1 MSQFDKVY
9 SELVKTVLEKGTMSS
24 GKVRTVYADGTPA
37 HYISYIGYQFR
48 LDNSTDEAHLI
59 TSRYAPYKSAI
70 REIYW
75 IWKMRSNDTE
85 ELEKLGCGFWKEW
98 AKKDI
103 NNRTLVYVK
112 PRTCKD
118 LCKPVYK
125 VRDIL
130 NPDLPLRKGTYG
142 DYYILDEY
150 IEKNIHYNTIQFK
163 DTGYVKRK
171 YKHHLDTKDPYRI
184 TVFNMGCY
192 GECNKPEIIEY
203 FGKLHRT
210 WIRKWENIIRRVAG
224 VADRNKWYKNT
235 TLGYDFQC
243 CEKFLEWVMKN
254 NTWGRENLSNL
265 DVDKD
270 YYSSNCYS
278 GDTCVLIPHT
288 LNSRLNSD
296 FWYLFEG
303 YYFFSLTDLGL
314 YLLKRGY
321 NVSMPGGRIDIR
333 RVKRIISSLMTQ
345 LKIERINHHVPTSN
359 GEYPRFKFSPLFHIG
374 KSYGSALNIPTAMF
388 SNQVDYIINEIK
400 NNPNSRRIISEIWLP
415 SSLND
420 MALYPCAHLT
430 QWSVVN
436 GKLYLEVRQRSC
448 DIALGLVSNVFQ
460 YSVLHKLIAKEC
472 GLEPA
477 ELIWTI
483 SNAHIYD
490 RHIEDLKKQ
499 IELPTLSGFKLD
511 ISKVESFNEW
521 NNPDDITVPH
531 YAEVVTNKIKYE
543 VAI

>member
-75 IWKMRSNDTE
+75 IVKMRSNKLSD
-85 ELEKLGCGFWKEW
+85 LRKLGCKFWDEW
-98 AKKDI
+98 ELED
-103 NNRTLVYVK
+103 
-112 PRTCKD
+112 
-118 LCKPVYK
+118 
-125 VRDIL
+125 
-130 NPDLPLRKGTYG
+130 GTIGPAYG
-142 DYYILDEY
+142 
-150 IEKNIHYNTIQFK
+150 
-163 DTGYVKRK
+163 
-171 YKHHLDTKDPYRI
+171 
-184 TVFNMGCY
+184 
-192 GECNKPEIIEY
+192 
-203 FGKLHRT
+203 
-210 WIRKWENIIRRVAG
+210 A
-224 VADRNKWYKNT
+224 A
-235 TLGYDFQC
+235 
-243 CEKFLEWVMKN
+243 
-254 NTWGRENLSNL
+254 L
-265 DVDKD
+265 DV
-270 YYSSNCYS
+270 
-278 GDTCVLIPHT
+278 
-288 LNSRLNSD
+288 
-296 FWYLFEG
+296 
-303 YYFFSLTDLGL
+303 
-314 YLLKRGY
+314 
-321 NVSMPGGRIDIR
+321 
-333 RVKRIISSLMTQ
+333 
-345 LKIERINHHVPTSN
+345 PT
-359 GEYPRFKFSPLFHIG
+359 FKF
-374 KSYGSALNIPTAMF
+374 N
-388 SNQVDYIINEIK
+388 NQVDYIINELK
-400 NNPNSRRIISEIWLP
+400 NNPNSRRIITEIWIPEKLK
-415 SSLND
+415 D
-420 MALYPCAHLT
+420 MALTPCVHLV
-430 QWSVVN
+430 QFNVIGN
-436 GKLYLEVRQRSC
+436 KLYMDVRQRSC